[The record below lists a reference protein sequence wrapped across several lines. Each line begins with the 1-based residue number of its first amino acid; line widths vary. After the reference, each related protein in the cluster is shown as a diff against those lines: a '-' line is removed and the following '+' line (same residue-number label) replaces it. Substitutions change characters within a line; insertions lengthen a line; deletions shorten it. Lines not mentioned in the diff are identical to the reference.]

1 MLAPEPGPIQ
11 TDKEHSPE
19 TILRFWRAV
28 ELLSPQPLKGPRESR
43 RDEPIALWQPGDPL
57 PWQEGH
63 ELRRRPPRDGA
74 EWRHVVYVGV
84 YDLALAV
91 AELERHFGRDP
102 DASGETAPGQACLAA
117 LLVTAAGRPLVD
129 SYTLSSLAWSLGRTR
144 RPGPAS
150 PQWLEGFDEALE
162 TARDAFATRMALDP
176 DDEEGQRIQGLGVRV
191 GPALGPDALARELQL
206 LLRQLGWPSRAA
218 DLRAFALLRS
228 APVAKTRRHATDD
241 ADFLNSFF
249 LRDLARTARTVAEGR
264 AGKALASYLA
274 APARIAAQSRVD
286 VRNDTAAVARALQPA
301 RFPAGRWPS
310 KDHHPLVL
318 SQQLAVNLAIAE
330 LAESGGI
337 LGVNGP
343 PGTGKTTL
351 LRDLVAAVVVRR
363 ADVLAQLRAPEEA
376 FGDVAGRWKSGS
388 YFRTLRALHPDL
400 CGHELVVASSNNG
413 AVENVTREIPAED
426 AVDPTWLEHHRYF
439 VDVASAV
446 IGRPAWGLLA
456 AALGNKQNR
465 SRFVTDFWFG
475 GARAGDA
482 GRSRDDTSPAAAAR
496 PHGDPPPAIGAR
508 PGNEPPPA
516 TAAQPGVEPAAESA
530 GGLLKL
536 LQAASTAERPSW
548 PAAVRRYRAAC
559 AAARRLAKERQAVAD
574 ALAEL
579 PRLVSALAAALSKH
593 RLAADRLQEARRL
606 AADANSSLDRAADHL
621 RAMQAQL
628 AAVQQ
633 ARPGLLAILLS
644 WGREFREWSAEARLR
659 RRLVDDAY
667 RQLENSRQ
675 ASAQAHAACAL
686 ADRELAAATAERRDL
701 DRRRHA
707 ARQIIATFR
716 RASQAVIP
724 DDDFW
729 SRPPDETETRSP
741 WVDDAWNRARAEV
754 FLEAL
759 HLHEALILGA
769 PDLVRRNLLGAMDL
783 LQGRLSEAAGRP
795 AIRAAW
801 STLFLVVPVIS
812 TTFASFDR
820 LFAHLHE
827 EELGWLLIDEAGQAV
842 PQAAAGAIS
851 RARRVVV
858 VGDPRQLEPV
868 VTIPDSVVATLRRHF
883 AVADTWQPNVISA
896 QWLAD
901 RASRFGTHL
910 EGQDGEPEWVGT
922 PLRVHRRC
930 DEPMFSIANHIAYQG
945 LMVHATPPAKDLADW
960 PASCWLDVISSTS
973 EGNWIP
979 AEGDEV
985 LRLLRSL
992 PTADHAAHLACL
1004 SPFRHVVRGLKDTLG
1019 QHFPRLHIGTV
1030 HTYQGKEQ
1038 AAIVL
1043 VLGGN
1048 VNAEGPLDW
1057 AARRPNLLNVA
1068 LTRAKRRVYVV
1079 GNRERW
1085 RSRAYFRD
1093 LALRL
1098 PAAAA
1103 VSIPSTTTAIVSKRA
1118 LSGPR

>member
-1 MLAPEPGPIQ
+1 MLAPDPGPIQ
-11 TDKEHSPE
+11 TAKQHSPE

-43 RDEPIALWQPGDPL
+43 RDEPIAHWQPGAPL

-74 EWRHVVYVGV
+74 EWRHVVYLGV

-91 AELERHFGRDP
+91 AELERHCGRDP

-117 LLVTAAGRPLVD
+117 LTVTAAGRPLID

-144 RPGPAS
+144 RPGPAW
-150 PQWLEGFDEALE
+150 PEWLEGFDEALE

-176 DDEEGQRIQGLGVRV
+176 DDEEGRRLQGLGVRV
-191 GPALGPDALARELQL
+191 GPALGAEALARELQL
-206 LLRQLGWPSRAA
+206 LLRELGWPSRAA

-228 APVAKTRRHATDD
+228 APVAKARQHATDD
-241 ADFLNSFF
+241 ADFLNSLF
-249 LRDLARTARTVAEGR
+249 LRDLGRTARTVAEGR

-274 APARIAAQSRVD
+274 APARIAAQPRVD
-286 VRNDTAAVARALQPA
+286 VRSDTAAVARALLPA
-301 RFPAGRWPS
+301 RFPAGRWPA

-363 ADVLAQLRAPEEA
+363 ADALAQLRAPEEA

-400 CGHELVVASSNNG
+400 CGHEIVVASSNNG
-413 AVENVTREIPAED
+413 AVENVTREIPAAD
-426 AVDPTWLEHHRYF
+426 AIDAAWLEHHRHF
-439 VDVASAV
+439 ADVASAV

-475 GARAGDA
+475 AGEA
-482 GRSRDDTSPAAAAR
+482 SRGRDDTPPAARARPGGEPAPAAAAR
-496 PHGDPPPAIGAR
+496 PGGK
-508 PGNEPPPA
+508 
-516 TAAQPGVEPAAESA
+516 PAAESA
-530 GGLLKL
+530 GAGGFLRL
-536 LQAASTAERPSW
+536 LQAAATAERPSW

-559 AAARRLAKERQAVAD
+559 AAARRLAQERQAVAD

-579 PRLVSALAAALSKH
+579 PRLASAHAGAVSRL
-593 RLAADRLQEARRL
+593 RLAAERLQEARRL
-606 AADANSSLDRAADHL
+606 AADASSSLGRAADHL
-621 RAMQAQL
+621 QAMQAQL

-633 ARPGLLAILLS
+633 ARPGLLAILFS

-659 RRLVDDAY
+659 RRQVDDAY
-667 RQLENSRQ
+667 RQLEDARQ
-675 ASAQAHAACAL
+675 ESAQADTASAL
-686 ADRELAAATAERRDL
+686 AERELAAATAERRDL
-701 DRRRHA
+701 ENRRQA
-707 ARQIIATFR
+707 ARRAVAAFR
-716 RASQAVIP
+716 RTSDAVIP

-729 SRPPDETETRSP
+729 ARPPDETETRSP

-759 HLHEALILGA
+759 HLHEALVLGA

-842 PQAAAGAIS
+842 PQAAAGAIA

-868 VTIPDSVVATLRRHF
+868 VTIPDTVVAALRRHF

-930 DEPMFSIANHIAYQG
+930 DEPMFSIANRIAYQG
-945 LMVHATPPAKDLADW
+945 LMVHATPPVKDLADW

-985 LRLLRSL
+985 LRLLRTL

-1019 QHFPRLHIGTV
+1019 QHFPRLHVGTV

-1038 AAIVL
+1038 AAIVV

-1068 LTRAKRRVYVV
+1068 LTRAQRRVYVV

-1085 RSRAYFRD
+1085 RSRPHFRE
-1093 LALRL
+1093 LALWL
-1098 PAAAA
+1098 PGGPIEGEPAASSAPTSSVHRHRPPCPA
-1103 VSIPSTTTAIVSKRA
+1103 
-1118 LSGPR
+1118 

>member
-1 MLAPEPGPIQ
+1 MLAPDPGQIQ
-11 TDKEHSPE
+11 PGKDHSPE

-43 RDEPIALWQPGDPL
+43 RDEPIAVWQPGDPL
-57 PWQEGH
+57 PWQKGH
-63 ELRRRPPRDGA
+63 ELRRRSPRDGA
-74 EWRHVVYVGV
+74 EWRHVVYLGV

-91 AELERHFGRDP
+91 AELERHFGREP
-102 DASGETAPGQACLAA
+102 DSSGETAPGQACLAA
-117 LLVTAAGRPLVD
+117 LMVTAAGRPLID

-144 RPGPAS
+144 RPGPAA
-150 PQWLEGFDEALE
+150 PDWLEGFDEAVE

-176 DDEEGQRIQGLGVRV
+176 DDEEGHRIQGLGVRV
-191 GPALGPDALARELQL
+191 GPALGPEALGKELQL
-206 LLRQLGWPSRAA
+206 LLRQLGWPSRTAE
-218 DLRAFALLRS
+218 LRAFAMLRS
-228 APVAKTRRHATDD
+228 APVAKARQHSTDD

-249 LRDLARTARTVAEGR
+249 LRDLGRTARTVAEGR

-274 APARIAAQSRVD
+274 APASIAAQPRVD
-286 VRNDTAAVARALQPA
+286 VRSHTAAVARALQPA
-301 RFPAGRWPS
+301 RFPAGRWPA

-318 SQQLAVNLAIAE
+318 SQQLAVNLAMAE

-351 LRDLVAAVVVRR
+351 LRDLIAAVVVRR
-363 ADVLAQLRAPEEA
+363 ADALAQLRAPEDA
-376 FGDVAGRWKSGS
+376 FGEVAGRWKSGS

-400 CGHELVVASSNNG
+400 CGHEIVVASSNNG
-413 AVENVTREIPAED
+413 ALENVTREIPAED
-426 AVDPTWLEHHRYF
+426 AIDATWLEHHRHF
-439 VDVASAV
+439 AAVASDV

-475 GARAGDA
+475 GGAAG
-482 GRSRDDTSPAAAAR
+482 SRDETAPTAAA
-496 PHGDPPPAIGAR
+496 PT
-508 PGNEPPPA
+508 A
-516 TAAQPGVEPAAESA
+516 TTERAAES
-530 GGLLKL
+530 GDGFLKL
-536 LQAASTAERPSW
+536 LQAAASAERPSW
-548 PAAVRRYRAAC
+548 PAAVRRYRRAC
-559 AAARRLAKERQAVAD
+559 AAARRIAEERQAVAD

-579 PRLVSALAAALSKH
+579 PRLVSALAAIVARQ
-593 RLAADRLQEARRL
+593 RLAAERSREARRI
-606 AADANSSLDRAADHL
+606 AADLRAALDGAADHL

-628 AAVQQ
+628 AAVHQ

-667 RQLENSRQ
+667 RQVEDSRQ
-675 ASAQAHAACAL
+675 ASAQADAASAL
-686 ADRELAAATAERRDL
+686 AERELAAATAERRDL
-701 DRRRHA
+701 ENRQGA
-707 ARQIIATFR
+707 ARQVIAAFR
-716 RASQAVIP
+716 RTSAVVP

-729 SRPPDETETRSP
+729 ARAPDETETQSP
-741 WVDDAWNRARAEV
+741 WVDDAWNRARAVV

-759 HLHEALILGA
+759 RLHQALVLGA
-769 PDLVRRNLLGAMDL
+769 PDLVRRNLLGAMDVL
-783 LQGRLSEAAGRP
+783 RGRLSEAAGRP

-801 STLFLVVPVIS
+801 STLFLVVPVVS

-842 PQAAAGAIS
+842 PQAAAGAIARS
-851 RARRVVV
+851 RRVVV

-868 VTIPDSVVATLRRHF
+868 VTIPDAVVSALRRHF

-896 QWLAD
+896 QCLAD

-910 EGQDGEPEWVGT
+910 EGNDGEQEWVGT

-930 DEPMFSIANHIAYQG
+930 DEPMFSVANHIAYQG
-945 LMVHATPPAKDLADW
+945 LMVHATPPAADLASW
-960 PASCWLDVISSTS
+960 PESCWLDVSSTTS

-992 PTADHAAHLACL
+992 PTSDHATQLACL

-1019 QHFPRLHIGTV
+1019 REFPHLHIGTV

-1038 AAIVL
+1038 EAIVL

-1085 RSRAYFRD
+1085 RNRTYFRE
-1093 LALRL
+1093 LASRLPTRAAVGGTSEAMAPSGTTRLGNPTKRVANELATLRL
-1098 PAAAA
+1098 D
-1103 VSIPSTTTAIVSKRA
+1103 
-1118 LSGPR
+1118 PRSAPPRT

>member
-1 MLAPEPGPIQ
+1 MLAPDPDQIQPGR
-11 TDKEHSPE
+11 EHSPE

-43 RDEPIALWQPGDPL
+43 RDESIAVWQPGDPL

-63 ELRRRPPRDGA
+63 ELRRRSPRAGT
-74 EWRHVVYVGV
+74 EWRHFVYLGV

-117 LLVTAAGRPLVD
+117 LMVTAAGRPLID

-144 RPGPAS
+144 RPGPSS
-150 PQWLEGFDEALE
+150 PEWLEGFDEAVE
-162 TARDAFATRMALDP
+162 TARDTFATRMALEP
-176 DDEEGQRIQGLGVRV
+176 DDEEGQRIQGFGFRV
-191 GPALGPDALARELQL
+191 GTALGPEALGKELQL
-206 LLRQLGWPSRAA
+206 LLRQVGWPSRAA
-218 DLRAFALLRS
+218 ELRAFALLRS
-228 APVAKTRRHATDD
+228 APVAKARKYSTDD
-241 ADFLNSFF
+241 ADVLNSFF
-249 LRDLARTARTVAEGR
+249 IRDLGRTARTVAEGR

-274 APARIAAQSRVD
+274 APASIAAQPRVD
-286 VRNDTAAVARALQPA
+286 VRSDTAAVARTLLPD
-301 RFPAGRWPS
+301 RFPAGRWPA

-318 SQQLAVNLAIAE
+318 SQQLAVNLAISE

-363 ADVLAQLRAPEEA
+363 ADALAQLRAPEEA

-400 CGHELVVASSNNG
+400 CGHEIVVASSNNG

-426 AVDPTWLEHHRYF
+426 AVDASWLEHHRYF
-439 VDVASAV
+439 AEVASDV

-475 GARAGDA
+475 VGGAAAG
-482 GRSRDDTSPAAAAR
+482 SRDET
-496 PHGDPPPAIGAR
+496 PPAGGAR
-508 PGNEPPPA
+508 PAAVPA
-516 TAAQPGVEPAAESA
+516 PKS
-530 GGLLKL
+530 GGGFLRL
-536 LQAASTAERPSW
+536 LQAAADAERPSW

-559 AAARRLAKERQAVAD
+559 AAARRLAQERQAVAD

-579 PRLVSALAAALSKH
+579 PGLVSALAGAVDQQ
-593 RLAADRLQEARRL
+593 RLATDRLQETRRI
-606 AADANSSLDRAADHL
+606 AADRQAALGNASDHL
-621 RAMQAQL
+621 RAMQGQL

-644 WGREFREWSAEARLR
+644 WGREFREWSAEARAR
-659 RRLVDDAY
+659 RRLVDEAY
-667 RQLENSRQ
+667 RQLQDSRQ
-675 ASAQAHAACAL
+675 ASVRADGASAL
-686 ADRELAAATAERRDL
+686 AERELAATTAERRDL
-701 DRRRHA
+701 ENRRQA
-707 ARQIIATFR
+707 ARQAIAAFR
-716 RASQAVIP
+716 RISEAVLP

-729 SRPPDETETRSP
+729 ARPPDETETRSP

-759 HLHEALILGA
+759 HLHEALVLGA

-842 PQAAAGAIS
+842 PQAAAGAIARS
-851 RARRVVV
+851 RRVVV

-868 VTIPDSVVATLRRHF
+868 VTIPDTVVATLRRHF
-883 AVADTWQPNVISA
+883 AIADIWQPNVISA
-896 QWLAD
+896 QSLAD

-922 PLRVHRRC
+922 PLRAHRRC
-930 DEPMFSIANHIAYQG
+930 DEPMFSLANHIAYQG
-945 LMVHATPPAKDLADW
+945 LMVHATPPTQDLADW
-960 PASCWLDVISSTS
+960 PASSWLDVVSSTS

-985 LRLLRSL
+985 LRLLASL
-992 PTADHAAHLACL
+992 PTDDPATHLACL
-1004 SPFRHVVRGLKDTLG
+1004 SPFRHVVRGLKDTLAH
-1019 QHFPRLHIGTV
+1019 HFPRLHIGTV

-1038 AAIVL
+1038 HAILL

-1068 LTRAKRRVYVV
+1068 LTRAQRRVYVV

-1085 RSRAYFRD
+1085 QSRAHFRE
-1093 LALRL
+1093 LATSL
-1098 PAAAA
+1098 PSAGRGWRPHLVEA
-1103 VSIPSTTTAIVSKRA
+1103 VRSA
-1118 LSGPR
+1118 LATRHRDAPNDGGRPRREVDGVEDQA